1 MSDTKIDNRITALY
15 CRLSQDDGNVGDSMS
30 ITSQKAILEKTARE
44 MGFRNTS
51 FYVDDGYSG
60 TNFNR
65 PAFKQMIADI
75 EEGKIGTVL
84 SKDLSRLG
92 RNYIESGS
100 YIEIFFPQHDVRY
113 IAVNDGVDT
122 IINSEMDITPFKN
135 ILNEMYSRDIS
146 KKVKTGKMIRA
157 QQGKFMGTTAPFGL
171 KKDPTDKNHLIIDE
185 ETAPTVRLIFD
196 LALKGYGTNNINK
209 ELTRRNIPRPA
220 SYKMDAFGKWI
231 PTPDAACKWHQST
244 VTRILRNP
252 IYKGSMWVVSTSKQS
267 FKQKDRG
274 YINIKD
280 RTIIEADHEAIVSAE
295 EWDAVQDILDR
306 HTKIKPC
313 NSGYD
318 NVFRGVLFCPDCG
331 SSLMVHTDG
340 RNPNR
345 PVIEQTTFSCRRYR
359 TMGREACSPHRISAG
374 DLQDAV
380 LADIQ
385 AHAQKAIRDKDKFI
399 RSIMTGMGT
408 VNRDKA
414 QALADKVKKLKGE
427 VAEADERYIKLYDD
441 LSNGIISESKF
452 RLLSTKI
459 EERQAKA
466 NTEIERIEKQIE
478 NAEADAD
485 AVEQFADQL
494 AEATTIKELS
504 SEIINRLVD
513 RIEVSDKK
521 RVDGETTQTVR
532 IYYKFVGELI

>member
-1 MSDTKIDNRITALY
+1 MSDKKIDNRITALY

-30 ITSQKAILEKTARE
+30 ITSQKAILEKKAHE
-44 MGFRNTS
+44 MGFYNTS

-75 EEGKIGTVL
+75 EDGKIGTVL

-122 IINSEMDITPFKN
+122 INSSEMDITPFKN

-171 KKDPTDKNHLIIDE
+171 KKDPNDHNHLIIDE
-185 ETAPTVRLIFD
+185 ETAPTVKLIFD

-209 ELTRRNIPRPA
+209 ELTRREIPRPA

-231 PTPDAACKWHQST
+231 PTPDSACKWHQST

-252 IYKGSMWVVSTSKQS
+252 IYKGCMWVVSTNKQS

-274 YINIKD
+274 YIRIKD
-280 RTIIEADHEAIVSAE
+280 RTIIEADHEAIVSTE

-318 NVFRGVLFCPDCG
+318 NVFRGLIFCPDCG
-331 SSLMVHTDG
+331 CSLMIHTDN
-340 RNPNR
+340 RNPKR
-345 PVIEQTTFSCRRYR
+345 SVIDKTTFSCRKYR
-359 TMGREACSPHRISAG
+359 VVGKGACTPHRISAQ
-374 DLQDAV
+374 DLEDAV
-380 LADIQ
+380 LADIRV
-385 AHAQKAIRDKDKFI
+385 HAQKAIRDKDKFI
-399 RSIMTGMGT
+399 RSIMSGMGT
-408 VNRDKA
+408 MNRDKA
-414 QALADKVKKLKGE
+414 EALSDKVKKLKGE
-427 VAEADERYIKLYDD
+427 VAEADERYVKLYDD
-441 LSNGIISESKF
+441 LSDGIITESKF
-452 RLLSTKI
+452 KLLSSKI

-466 NTEIERIEKQIE
+466 NAEIERIEKQIE
-478 NAEADAD
+478 SASADAE
-485 AVEQFADQL
+485 AVEQFADQI

-504 SEIINRLVD
+504 AELLNRLVD
-513 RIEVSDKK
+513 RIEVSDKEC
-521 RVDGETTQTVR
+521 VDGENVQTVR
-532 IYYKFVGELI
+532 IYYKFVGALI